1 MLSISNLVADHQ
13 AGNEGLRYGHR
24 KPRPEFS
31 LEVAPRP
38 VVVWAVT
45 NACNL
50 KCVHC
55 YASATTDP
63 LKGELT
69 YDQGVALLDDLKQF
83 NVPAILFS
91 GGEPLVRPDVLRLLG
106 YARQIGHRVT
116 LSTNGLLIDDAMA
129 DRLAELGMQYIGIS
143 IDGGRQTHD
152 RLRGLAGA
160 FEGSMA
166 AVKRCRDRGIKVG
179 LRFTVHA
186 LNYQEMDH
194 VIDQCLAYD
203 VPRLCIYHLAYAGR
217 GGKMQ
222 KVDLTTEQTRQV
234 VERIF
239 TRTAELHRSGAP
251 LEVLTVANH
260 ADAAYAILRLEAHDP
275 QAAAELH
282 QRLRG
287 TGGNQSGN
295 FISSV
300 DPLGNVHYD
309 QFSWHYTC
317 GNVKQTPFSEVWGRA
332 TDPRLKI
339 LRDRVAHLPE
349 ACQKCRFLDICNGNL
364 RTRAEAATGDWLGFD
379 PSCYLSAS
387 ERAPRKV

>member
-1 MLSISNLVADHQ
+1 MLTNGLPVWAFGKVFAMLSISNLVADHQ

-24 KPRPEFS
+24 KPRPEYS

-143 IDGGRQTHD
+143 
-152 RLRGLAGA
+152 
-160 FEGSMA
+160 
-166 AVKRCRDRGIKVG
+166 
-179 LRFTVHA
+179 
-186 LNYQEMDH
+186 
-194 VIDQCLAYD
+194 
-203 VPRLCIYHLAYAGR
+203 
-217 GGKMQ
+217 
-222 KVDLTTEQTRQV
+222 
-234 VERIF
+234 
-239 TRTAELHRSGAP
+239 
-251 LEVLTVANH
+251 
-260 ADAAYAILRLEAHDP
+260 
-275 QAAAELH
+275 
-282 QRLRG
+282 
-287 TGGNQSGN
+287 
-295 FISSV
+295 
-300 DPLGNVHYD
+300 
-309 QFSWHYTC
+309 
-317 GNVKQTPFSEVWGRA
+317 
-332 TDPRLKI
+332 
-339 LRDRVAHLPE
+339 
-349 ACQKCRFLDICNGNL
+349 
-364 RTRAEAATGDWLGFD
+364 
-379 PSCYLSAS
+379 LSLIHI
-387 ERAPRKV
+387 